1 MGIFRVIKITP
12 YSTGYKQIEM
22 IDETLFSATKV
33 EQETCSFSIVLP
45 EAELKN
51 YKEGDTL
58 EVILKPA
65 ASPATS

>member
-1 MGIFRVIKITP
+1 M
-12 YSTGYKQIEM
+12 
-22 IDETLFSATKV
+22 
-33 EQETCSFSIVLP
+33 VLP
-45 EAELKN
+45 EAELEN